1 MSLQPSSLPV
11 QNETDRLLDTLTGE
25 PDEGGAP
32 GIRQQTLM
40 IIGIVLAGD
49 DPEQAPARDL
59 LRARL
64 EANPGRPELALAEHL
79 GALGS
84 KMFPA
89 GPDTGVDLPGQ
100 LVGAS

>member
-11 QNETDRLLDTLTGE
+11 RNETERLLDTLTGE
-25 PDEGGAP
+25 PDEGGTP

-64 EANPGRPELALAEHL
+64 EANPGRPEFALAEHL
-79 GALGS
+79 GALGA
-84 KMFPA
+84 KMFPSAPNA
-89 GPDTGVDLPGQ
+89 GADLQ
-100 LVGAS
+100 LAGAR